1 MAAARVAVEL
11 GVWSGQMHMFQIA
24 APMVPEADRSLR
36 QIGNYIRE
44 ATDRKTKPPVV
55 QGHHR
60 VAVCTARAPGS
71 RRGVTADSALKPA
84 AAVHNSPSNWR

>member
-24 APMVPEADRSLR
+24 ALMVPEADRSLR
-36 QIGNYIRE
+36 QIGDYIRE
-44 ATDRKTKPPVV
+44 ATDPY
-55 QGHHR
+55 HR

-71 RRGVTADSALKPA
+71 RRGVIADSA
-84 AAVHNSPSNWR
+84 